1 MARVLVT
8 GMSGAGKSTVLEE
21 LGRRGIRVV
30 DTDYGGWSLDVP
42 DDAGSGVTHVWD
54 EARIGELLDG
64 PVSEPLVVSGTVS
77 NQGRFYDRFSA
88 VVLLSAPAD
97 VLLERLR
104 TRTGNP
110 FGKDLAELRRILR
123 DINEVLPLLQASSSL
138 EIDATRSVEE
148 IADEVEA
155 LARRS

>member
-30 DTDYGGWSLDVP
+30 DTDYGGWSHDVP
-42 DDAGSGVTHVWD
+42 DDAGSGVMHVWD

-110 FGKDLAELRRILR
+110 FGKDLAELRRILQ
-123 DINEVLPLLQASSSL
+123 DINEVLPLLRASSSL
-138 EIDATRSVEE
+138 EIDATRSVDE